1 MSRIR
6 NQLTRLLDIEVPV
19 ICAPM
24 ANVGAAKLAV
34 EATLGG
40 GFGFMGAG
48 YWPAEKV
55 KDELAYAT
63 EALHSAGRVRPGG
76 KIPVGIAFFGWKLDQ
91 SEKAAAEVLD
101 LALAA
106 KVQAI
111 WLSFGDNLRRWVD
124 YVRNRDRS
132 TPRTLI
138 FILANTVEEG
148 LAAKEL
154 GADVIVAQGIE
165 SGGHGSSHAPS
176 VFSLVSSLL
185 PHVSEGPPLLA
196 AGGIANGAQVASFLT
211 LGAAGAV
218 LGTRFLLTPES
229 LYSDTQKAAL
239 LAADARATVRTTAF
253 DHARDTLGWP
263 AGVDGRG
270 LRNRLVDDFARGTDL
285 ATVRARFAAN
295 ARAGGDPE
303 YAVIWAG
310 TGVGEMREIKGA
322 QDIVRQLHRE
332 MIERLKTTQ
341 QLLAGPEVRL

>member
-1 MSRIR
+1 MARVLT
-6 NQLTRLLDIEVPV
+6 QLTRLLDTKVPV

-40 GFGFMGAG
+40 AFGFMGAG
-48 YWPAEKV
+48 YWPAQKV
-55 KDELAYAT
+55 KEELAYAT
-63 EALHSAGRVRPGG
+63 EALNSAGRVRPDG
-76 KIPVGIAFFGWKLDQ
+76 KIPVGIAFFGYKLDQ
-91 SEKAAAEVLD
+91 NEKAASEVLD

-111 WLSFGDNLRRWVD
+111 WLSFGDNLGRWVE
-124 YVRNRDRS
+124 YVRTKDSS
-132 TPRTLI
+132 TPRTLL

-148 LAAKEL
+148 LAAKQL

-176 VFSLVSSLL
+176 VFSLVSSLVPQL
-185 PHVSEGPPLLA
+185 ADGPPLLA
-196 AGGIANGAQVASFLT
+196 AGGIAHGGQVAAFLT

-239 LAADARATVRTTAF
+239 LRARAADTVRTTAF
-253 DHARDTLGWP
+253 DEARATLGWP

-270 LRNRLVDDFARGTDL
+270 LRNALVADFAAGADVAAL
-285 ATVRARFAAN
+285 RARFADN
-295 ARAGGDPE
+295 ARAGGDPA

-332 MIERLKTTQ
+332 IIDRLSATQ
-341 QLLAGPEVRL
+341 QLLDGPQTRL